1 MTVWHRLKRIRTL
14 PATCV
19 GGTYPLV
26 FASEKALTGVLALER
41 LHSVS
46 GIVDKA
52 C

>member
-26 FASEKALTGVLALER
+26 FASGVLALER
-41 LHSVS
+41 LHSVL
-46 GIVDKA
+46 GIVVKA